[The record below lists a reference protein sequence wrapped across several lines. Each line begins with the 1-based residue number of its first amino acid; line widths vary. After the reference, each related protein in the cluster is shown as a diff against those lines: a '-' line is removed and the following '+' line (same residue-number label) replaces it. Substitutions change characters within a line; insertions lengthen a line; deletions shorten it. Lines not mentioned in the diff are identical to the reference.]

1 MFRKLLQLRLRY
13 IALVSICFSPV
24 ALAEDTPTIDVLA
37 VYTPG
42 AAAEYAGDPTTR
54 INQLFAVSNQIYKDS
69 GINLKIRLAKAVSV
83 NYTDDNAAETALND
97 ITKNTNSAFA
107 NVAALREQYKAD
119 MVILYRPYRDSHGS
133 CGLAW
138 IGGMGSN
145 GDFSNAQYKSYMFA
159 HIAITVC
166 GDYVTAHELGHNMGL
181 NHSRKQDKT
190 GGTYGYALG
199 YGVDGLFT
207 DIMAYTSSFNV
218 DYWAGKEYKFS
229 SPLLTCR
236 GVPCG
241 ISRTDTVN
249 GADAVY
255 TLNITAPQIAK
266 FYAAPAE
273 TTTTLS
279 EIEILSQKVT
289 STKADYDKAV
299 TALANN
305 KAAITTKTAA
315 QTAAQTAL
323 TKATAAAQTAKTKYE
338 TALKTYTAASTAAA
352 ALAPKVSAALAKYNS
367 STTSQAKANNL
378 KEYNTQNA
386 NYAAAIKKA
395 ADTLAAS
402 ETARLASVQATAALK
417 VATTTLETAKAA
429 LVAEQGLTVGLNAT
443 VTTTKAANAA
453 AVAAYNAA
461 VKKAASAK
469 K

>member
-1 MFRKLLQLRLRY
+1 MLPKMLQLRLRY
-13 IALVSICFSPV
+13 LALLSFCFSPFV
-24 ALAEDTPTIDVLA
+24 LAEDKPTIDVLA
-37 VYTPG
+37 VYTQG

-69 GINLKIRLAKAVSV
+69 GINLQIRLAKAVAV

-107 NVAALREQYKAD
+107 NISALREQYKAD
-119 MVILYRPYRDSHGS
+119 MVILYRPYKDVHGS

-145 GDFSNAQYKSYMFA
+145 GDFSNSQYKSYMFA

-181 NHSRKQDKT
+181 NHSRKQDTT
-190 GGTYGYALG
+190 GGTFGYALG

-266 FYAAPAE
+266 FYAAP
-273 TTTTLS
+273 TTTAGTLS
-279 EIEILSQKVT
+279 ELEILNQKVT
-289 STKADYDKAV
+289 STKAAYDQAV

-305 KAAITTKTAA
+305 KAAITNKTAA
-315 QTAAQTAL
+315 QTAAQAAL
-323 TKATAAAQTAKTKYE
+323 TKATAAVTAAKTKYE
-338 TALKTYTAASTAAA
+338 TTLKTYKTASTAAA
-352 ALAPKVSAALAKYNS
+352 AIAPKVSAALTKYKS
-367 STTSQAKANNL
+367 STTNQAKANNL

-386 NYAAAIKKA
+386 NYAAAVKKA
-395 ADTLAAS
+395 ADALAVS
-402 ETARLASVQATAALK
+402 ETARIATEQATTALK
-417 VATTTLETAKAA
+417 TATTALSTAKQA
-429 LVAEQGLTVGLNAT
+429 LTTEQGLTAGLTTA

-461 VKKAASAK
+461 VQKAAATK